1 MARVRPPVIKP
12 PRTQGEAPR
21 ASAAVEERSAIAVR
35 EDEAERFR
43 ATAADTGRRGGIGG
57 VAPRSELDPRT
68 NDPNFMTS
76 LARGLS
82 VIRAFDGR
90 HPNLTIAEVAKITG
104 LSRAAAR
111 RCLYT
116 LTRLDY
122 AGSDGRT
129 FFLRPKILALGYA
142 FLSSAP
148 FAATIEPVLERVSET
163 LHESASAGVL
173 DEDEV
178 VYVAR
183 VATKR
188 IMSEALNVGSRL
200 PAHCTSMGR
209 VLLAQLARDALDA
222 YLERAELKPLTART
236 VTSRDEL
243 RRVID
248 QVRHRGYAL
257 VDQELEIGL
266 RSIAVPIRNAAG
278 VVVAAMNV
286 GTHAAR
292 VTRRDM
298 EGRIL
303 PILRA
308 AADEVRVLPIR

>member
-1 MARVRPPVIKP
+1 MARVRPPVIRP
-12 PRTQGEAPR
+12 PRTQREAPG
-21 ASAAVEERSAIAVR
+21 AGAAVEEGSAIAAR
-35 EDEAERFR
+35 EDEAERFLSM
-43 ATAADTGRRGGIGG
+43 AVDTGRRGGIGG
-57 VAPRSELDPRT
+57 VAPRSELDPGT

-116 LTRLDY
+116 LARLDY

-142 FLSSAP
+142 YLSSAP

-188 IMSEALNVGSRL
+188 IISEALNVGSRL

-209 VLLAQLARDALDA
+209 VLLAQLPMAALDA
-222 YLERAELKPLTART
+222 YLGRAELKPFTART
-236 VTSRDEL
+236 ITSRDEL
-243 RRVID
+243 RRIID

-286 GTHAAR
+286 GAQAAR
-292 VTRRDM
+292 VSRRDM
-298 EGRIL
+298 EGRFL
-303 PILRA
+303 PVLRA